1 MEAPGEAHEMKEQ
14 VAEIVAAYLRKNH
27 VSTGDIPAVITQV
40 YLSLAGLT
48 DAQSAKPEPPAHLE
62 PAVPIRRSVNK
73 DFIVCLECGYK
84 GAMLRRHLKAAH
96 DLTPEAYRQR
106 WSLPTDYPIVAPN
119 YSARRSELAKANGL
133 GKTQQPSGNRRRQ
146 VV

>member
-1 MEAPGEAHEMKEQ
+1 MKEQ

-27 VSTGDIPAVITQV
+27 LSASDIPTVITQV

-48 DAQSAKPEPPAHLE
+48 DSQSAKPETAAQRE
-62 PAVPIRRSVNK
+62 PAVPIRRSVTK

-84 GAMLRRHLKAAH
+84 GSMLRRHLKAAH

-106 WSLPTDYPIVAPN
+106 WSLPVDYPIVAPN
-119 YSARRSELAKANGL
+119 YATLRSEMAKANGL
-133 GKTQQPSGNRRRQ
+133 GKTSGNRRSRA
-146 VV
+146 V

>member
-1 MEAPGEAHEMKEQ
+1 MKEQ

-27 VSTGDIPAVITQV
+27 VSTSDIPALISQV
-40 YLSLAGLT
+40 YLSVAGLAGP
-48 DAQSAKPEPPAHLE
+48 QSAKLETPAQLE

-73 DFIVCLECGYK
+73 DSIVCLDCGYR
-84 GAMLRRHLKAAH
+84 GSMLRRHLRAAH

-106 WSLPTDYPIVAPN
+106 WSLPADYPMVAPN

-133 GKTQQPSGNRRRQ
+133 GKTHQPSENRRSRA
-146 VV
+146 V